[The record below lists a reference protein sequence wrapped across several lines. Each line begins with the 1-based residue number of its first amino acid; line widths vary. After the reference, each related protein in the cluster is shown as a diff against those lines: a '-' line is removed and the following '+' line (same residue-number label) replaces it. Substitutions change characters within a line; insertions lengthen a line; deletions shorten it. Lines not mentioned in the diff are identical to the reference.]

1 MHDVYPLLKKT
12 EFPDIFRG
20 KLSTVQINLGYKCNQ
35 TCLHCHVNAGPKRK
49 ELMTLETIN
58 QIIEFIKK
66 FNIKIVDLT
75 GGAPELN
82 PHFDFLVKSVKK
94 LNCHV
99 IDRCNLTVLL
109 EPNKSYLFSFFKKN
123 NIEIIASLPCY
134 QEKNV
139 DAQRGNGVFK
149 KSIKVLQKLNKIGYG
164 LDKNLKLN
172 LVYNPQGPT
181 LPPNQKSLES
191 SYKKYLFDNYGILF
205 RSLFTIT
212 NMPIARFGSTLIS
225 KGSFNSYMELL
236 KKSFS
241 SEALK
246 HVMCKS
252 MISIDYLGY
261 VYDCDFNQMLGIN
274 LSNSEKKHISIIN
287 KLEFKKRINI
297 ANHCYGCTAG
307 AGSSCGGSLL

>member
-12 EFPDIFRG
+12 KFPDIFRG

-49 ELMTLETIN
+49 EMMTLETIN
-58 QIIEFIKK
+58 QIIGFIKK

-82 PHFDFLVKSVKK
+82 THFDFLVKSVKK
-94 LNCHV
+94 IDCHV

-109 EPNKSYLFSFFKKN
+109 EPKKSYLFNFFKKN

-164 LDKNLKLN
+164 VNKNLKLN

-181 LPPNQKSLES
+181 LPPNQKSLEL
-191 SYKKYLFDNYGILF
+191 SYKKYLFDNYGVF
-205 RSLFTIT
+205 FHSLFTIT

-225 KGSFNSYMELL
+225 KGSFNSYMKLL

-274 LSNSEKKHISIIN
+274 LSNFEKKHISTIN
-287 KLEFKKRINI
+287 KLESKKRINI
-297 ANHCYGCTAG
+297 ADHCYGCTAG